1 MKEFKAPEINVT
13 RFAAED
19 ILVASSAG
27 TEYKLNKVAASESPD
42 LSNEGEFK
50 YMN

>member
-13 RFAAED
+13 RFAVED
-19 ILVASSAG
+19 ILVTSSAG
-27 TEYKLNKVAASESPD
+27 TEYKLNKAAAAPD
-42 LSNEGEFK
+42 LSSEGEFK